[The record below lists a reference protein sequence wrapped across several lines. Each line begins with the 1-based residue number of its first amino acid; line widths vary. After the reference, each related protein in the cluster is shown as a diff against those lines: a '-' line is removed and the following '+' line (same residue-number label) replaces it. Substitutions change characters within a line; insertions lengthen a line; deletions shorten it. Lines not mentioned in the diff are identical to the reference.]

1 MLRPARTIRA
11 QLRRLVLLSVGA
23 ALLLN
28 AGLGLFHEA
37 HRYLDSKRNTLLAA
51 AQAFAAAAG
60 PGLAAGSE
68 VTVTQAIRAIA
79 RVPTVVYAEVQD
91 RAGRRIAQLGGAVRL
106 AGDLDLSD
114 REAGSVLKLL
124 KSRTAQVAVPVI
136 DSGEQ
141 IGRLILVAD
150 VSDLDATLW
159 RTLLPTALGSA
170 LAASIGLLISV
181 RLQASITEPLAELGR
196 TMSRIGQTHDY
207 QGSVQVRRDD
217 EVGALARTFNVMI
230 GEIRRATAAIEQ
242 REQEV
247 ILRLSRATEK
257 RDGDTGDHIM
267 RMATL
272 CRVTAEGMGLD
283 RHVVDNIH
291 RAAPLH
297 DIGKVG
303 VSDAIMFKNGPLDP
317 EERRAMEKHAEH
329 GYEVLRDSDSEL
341 IQLAA
346 EIALSHHE
354 RWDGAGYP
362 RRLKGEQIPL
372 SGRIAAVA
380 DVSDA
385 LASKRA
391 YKKGWTLDEVR
402 SFLLANA
409 GTQFDPDCVQ
419 ALVSR
424 WPDVEALYGPSRAAM
439 SPEPAAA

>member
-1 MLRPARTIRA
+1 M
-11 QLRRLVLLSVGA
+11 RRLVLLSVGA